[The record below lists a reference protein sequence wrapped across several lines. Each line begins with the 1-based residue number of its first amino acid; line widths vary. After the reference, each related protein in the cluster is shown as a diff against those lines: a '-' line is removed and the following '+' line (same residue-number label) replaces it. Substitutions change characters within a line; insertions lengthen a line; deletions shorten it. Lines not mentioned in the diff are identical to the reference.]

1 MTDEVPDIVT
11 PCCGA
16 KLVIITPWV
25 GSYSGGEG
33 ASEIVCSGYRCGN
46 SWTPEGES
54 DEYNRMPERKEEE

>member
-1 MTDEVPDIVT
+1 MTHEVPDIVT

-33 ASEIVCSGYRCGN
+33 ASEIVCNGYRCGN

-54 DEYNRMPERKEEE
+54 DKYNRMPERKDDE